1 MDGTAISTENKT
13 SDTVNGMLATSSK
26 EITSKKSASS
36 IKNKTGTITSDT
48 GSIYDTPVRI
58 YADGVN
64 NRLIIKT
71 KPRTYAMI
79 RALLNRIDILPQQ
92 VLLQVLV
99 VEVGL
104 NDTTKFGVEFSMTG
118 GSGNVGTTGG
128 VNYKNLNPGS
138 NTEYGGKFFIYN
150 PSNPDQ
156 KYGYIQALSGMT
168 DVKVISS
175 PQILVVSHTQAQISV
190 GNKVP
195 LVNSEITNSQSVT
208 DPTDTSLVRNI
219 QYQDTGIILKILPQ
233 VTKSGQILLVL
244 DQTVSEA
251 VRNTTSNIDSPEIQE
266 RSLKTTMMLANGQT
280 ILSGG
285 MIKEKVTDNLDS
297 IPVIDNI
304 PFLRRLI
311 GDTDYQK
318 ERTEMLILV
327 SATIISKE
335 TQLEELVKRYRDSVE
350 LLQTFHQDKTIIR
363 RDPEKMKIKAKEAG
377 LVE

>member
-1 MDGTAISTENKT
+1 M
-13 SDTVNGMLATSSK
+13 
-26 EITSKKSASS
+26 
-36 IKNKTGTITSDT
+36 
-48 GSIYDTPVRI
+48 
-58 YADGVN
+58 
-64 NRLIIKT
+64 
-71 KPRTYAMI
+71 
-79 RALLNRIDILPQQ
+79 
-92 VLLQVLV
+92 
-99 VEVGL
+99 
-104 NDTTKFGVEFSMTG
+104 
-118 GSGNVGTTGG
+118 
-128 VNYKNLNPGS
+128 
-138 NTEYGGKFFIYN
+138 
-150 PSNPDQ
+150 
-156 KYGYIQALSGMT
+156 
-168 DVKVISS
+168 
-175 PQILVVSHTQAQISV
+175 
-190 GNKVP
+190 
-195 LVNSEITNSQSVT
+195 
-208 DPTDTSLVRNI
+208 
-219 QYQDTGIILKILPQ
+219 
-233 VTKSGQILLVL
+233 TKSGQILLVL

-363 RDPEKMKIKAKEAG
+363 RDPEKMRMKAKEAG

>member
-1 MDGTAISTENKT
+1 
-13 SDTVNGMLATSSK
+13 
-26 EITSKKSASS
+26 
-36 IKNKTGTITSDT
+36 
-48 GSIYDTPVRI
+48 
-58 YADGVN
+58 
-64 NRLIIKT
+64 
-71 KPRTYAMI
+71 
-79 RALLNRIDILPQQ
+79 
-92 VLLQVLV
+92 
-99 VEVGL
+99 
-104 NDTTKFGVEFSMTG
+104 
-118 GSGNVGTTGG
+118 
-128 VNYKNLNPGS
+128 
-138 NTEYGGKFFIYN
+138 
-150 PSNPDQ
+150 
-156 KYGYIQALSGMT
+156 MT

-350 LLQTFHQDKTIIR
+350 LLQTFHQDKTG
-363 RDPEKMKIKAKEAG
+363 ENENKS
-377 LVE
+377 